1 MLLYNNNN
9 KKHIYTEYI
18 MNTSEYDTKNKI
30 HKWSQ
35 EAKVEFG
42 LSFASVVLVIFL
54 RMFQNIQEDC
64 NMLEDMW
71 IQLQQNGNSLAI
83 DSSMDMSE

>member
-1 MLLYNNNN
+1 MDTPTSNYN
-9 KKHIYTEYI
+9 
-18 MNTSEYDTKNKI
+18 TKNKI

-71 IQLQQNGNSLAI
+71 EKLQETNKQLTLEEVESKEDKSK
-83 DSSMDMSE
+83 DSSPMDIDD